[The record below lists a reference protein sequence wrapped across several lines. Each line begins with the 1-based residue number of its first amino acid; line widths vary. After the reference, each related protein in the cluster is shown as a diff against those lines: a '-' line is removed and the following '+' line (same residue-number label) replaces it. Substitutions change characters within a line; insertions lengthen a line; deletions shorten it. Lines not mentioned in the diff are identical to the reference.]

1 MFKKIII
8 IVLVVALIAGG
19 AAYYLLTKDKV
30 VDKSFNYDPGEYF
43 VTDIQ
48 GSGSLLKTDVVLRMH
63 NSDYTEILTENNHRI
78 RDKIIFILRSKNEEE
93 LKNADIQK
101 KLSQE
106 ILEKLNEEF
115 SEEFENDQFLGI
127 YFNEFVIQ

>member
-8 IVLVVALIAGG
+8 IILVVALIAAG

-30 VDKSFNYDPGEYF
+30 VDNSFNYDPGEYF

-48 GSGSLLKTDVVLRMH
+48 GSGSLLKTDIILHMH
-63 NSDYTEILTENNHRI
+63 DSDNLEKLTENNHRI
-78 RDKIIFILRSKNEEE
+78 RSTIIFILRTKSEEE
-93 LKNADIQK
+93 LKGAKIEQSLK
-101 KLSQE
+101 KEMLSA
-106 ILEKLNEEF
+106 LNKEF
-115 SEEFENDQFLGI
+115 ANDFEAEQFLGI

>member
-48 GSGSLLKTDVVLRMH
+48 GSGSLLKTDVMLRMH

-93 LKNADIQK
+93 LKKADIQK

>member
-8 IVLVVALIAGG
+8 IVLVVALIAAGV
-19 AAYYLLTKDKV
+19 AYYLLTKDKV

-48 GSGSLLKTDVVLRMH
+48 GSGSLLKTDIILHMH
-63 NSDYTEILTENNHRI
+63 DSDNLEKLTENNHRI
-78 RDKIIFILRSKNEEE
+78 RSTIIFILRTKNEEE
-93 LKNADIQK
+93 LKGPKIEQSLRKEMLSALNKEFADD
-101 KLSQE
+101 
-106 ILEKLNEEF
+106 
-115 SEEFENDQFLGI
+115 FEMEQFLGI

>member
-8 IVLVVALIAGG
+8 IVLVVALIAAGG
-19 AAYYLLTKDKV
+19 AYYLLTKDKV

-48 GSGSLLKTDVVLRMH
+48 GSGSLLKTDIILHMH
-63 NSDYTEILTENNHRI
+63 DSDNLEKLTENNHRI
-78 RDKIIFILRSKNEEE
+78 RSTIIFILRTKNEEE
-93 LKNADIQK
+93 LKGAKIEQSLRKEMLSALNKEFADD
-101 KLSQE
+101 
-106 ILEKLNEEF
+106 
-115 SEEFENDQFLGI
+115 FEVEQFLGI

>member
-1 MFKKIII
+1 VFKKIII

>member
-8 IVLVVALIAGG
+8 IVLVVALIAAGV
-19 AAYYLLTKDKV
+19 AYYLLTKDKV

-48 GSGSLLKTDVVLRMH
+48 GSGSLLKTDIILHMH
-63 NSDYTEILTENNHRI
+63 DSDNLEKLTENNHRI
-78 RDKIIFILRSKNEEE
+78 RSTIIFILRTKNEEE
-93 LKNADIQK
+93 LKGAKIEQSLRKEMLSALNKEFADD
-101 KLSQE
+101 
-106 ILEKLNEEF
+106 
-115 SEEFENDQFLGI
+115 FEMEQFLGI

>member
-48 GSGSLLKTDVVLRMH
+48 GSGSLLKTDVMLRMH

-106 ILEKLNEEF
+106 ILKELNEEF
-115 SEEFENDQFLGI
+115 TEEFENNQFLGI

>member
-1 MFKKIII
+1 VFKKIII

-48 GSGSLLKTDVVLRMH
+48 GSGSLLKTDVMLRMH

-101 KLSQE
+101 KLSKE
-106 ILEKLNEEF
+106 ILEELNEEF
-115 SEEFENDQFLGI
+115 SEEFENNQFMGI

>member
-8 IVLVVALIAGG
+8 IVLVVALIAAGV
-19 AAYYLLTKDKV
+19 AYYLLTKDKV

-48 GSGSLLKTDVVLRMH
+48 GSGSLLKTDIILHMH
-63 NSDYTEILTENNHRI
+63 DSDNLEKLTENNHRI
-78 RDKIIFILRSKNEEE
+78 RSTIIFILRTKNEEE
-93 LKNADIQK
+93 LKGAKIEQSLRKEMLSALNKEFADD
-101 KLSQE
+101 
-106 ILEKLNEEF
+106 
-115 SEEFENDQFLGI
+115 FEVEQFLVI

>member
-8 IVLVVALIAGG
+8 IVLVVALIAAGV
-19 AAYYLLTKDKV
+19 AYYLFTKDKV

-48 GSGSLLKTDVVLRMH
+48 GSGSLLKTDIILHMH
-63 NSDYTEILTENNHRI
+63 DSDNMEKLTENNHRI
-78 RDKIIFILRSKNEEE
+78 RSTIIFILRTKNEEE
-93 LKNADIQK
+93 LKGAKIEQSLRKEMLSALNKEFADD
-101 KLSQE
+101 
-106 ILEKLNEEF
+106 
-115 SEEFENDQFLGI
+115 FEVEQFLVI

>member
-1 MFKKIII
+1 MLKKIII

-19 AAYYLLTKDKV
+19 VAYYLLTKDKV

-48 GSGSLLKTDVVLRMH
+48 GSGSLLKTDIILHMH
-63 NSDYTEILTENNHRI
+63 DSDNLEKLTENNHRI
-78 RDKIIFILRSKNEEE
+78 RNTVIFILRTKNEEE
-93 LKNADIQK
+93 LKDGKIQQD
-101 KLSQE
+101 LSKE
-106 ILEKLNEEF
+106 MLSALNKEF
-115 SEEFENDQFLGI
+115 KDDYETEQFLGI